1 MQVFREKEEIK
12 KAIQKAKSEDQSIGL
27 VPTMG
32 ALHEGH
38 LSLVENAMKETNQ
51 VIVSIFVNPTQFDN
65 RDDLEK
71 YPRTPEKDLDLL
83 LELLKDKPGDLWVF
97 FPSANELYGD
107 TVLSENF
114 DFEGLD
120 SVMEG
125 KYRNGHFDGVGTVV
139 KRLFEVLTPDKAF
152 FGEKDFQQLQI
163 IRKLT
168 EKTGLPVEIVGCP
181 ILREKSGLAR
191 SSRNERLSSRNREK
205 AAFIYETLK
214 DVKGLFGTKSAQYI
228 TNWVEERFANYPY
241 LKLEYFEIAD
251 SRTLEKINKKRKGN
265 QYRAFIAAY
274 ADDIRLIDNIALD
287 N

>member
-1 MQVFREKEEIK
+1 MQVFREKDALK
-12 KAIQKAKSEDQSIGL
+12 KAIQKAKSEGLSIGL

-38 LSLVENAMKETNQ
+38 LSLVENAVKETNQ
-51 VIVSIFVNPTQFDN
+51 VIVSIFVNPTQFN
-65 RDDLEK
+65 NPADLEK
-71 YPRTPEKDLDLL
+71 YPRTPEKDLRL
-83 LELLKDKPGDLWVF
+83 LEGVFEDLWVF
-97 FPSANELYGD
+97 TPAENELYGENI
-107 TVLSENF
+107 LSENF
-114 DFEGLD
+114 DFDGLE

-139 KRLFEVLTPDKAF
+139 KRLFEIIEPDKAF

-181 ILREKSGLAR
+181 ILREDSGLAR
-191 SSRNERLSSRNREK
+191 SSRNERLSSQNREK

-214 DVKGLFGTKSAQYI
+214 DVKALFGTKSARYI
-228 TNWVEERFANYPY
+228 TDWVEERFEKHPF

-251 SRTLEKINKKRKGN
+251 SRTLKKINEKRKGS

>member
-1 MQVFREKEEIK
+1 MQVFREKEAIK
-12 KAIQKAKSEDQSIGL
+12 MAIQKAKSEGQSIGL

-38 LSLVENAMKETNQ
+38 ISLVMNAMKETDQ
-51 VIVSIFVNPTQFDN
+51 VIVSIFVNPTQFN
-65 RDDLEK
+65 NPDDLEK
-71 YPRTPEKDLDLL
+71 YPRTPEKDLQL
-83 LELLKDKPGDLWVF
+83 LEAQATNIWVF
-97 FPSANELYGD
+97 IPPATELYGD
-107 TVLSENF
+107 SINSEKF
-114 DFEGLD
+114 DFDGLE

-125 KYRNGHFDGVGTVV
+125 KFRNGHFDGVGTVV
-139 KRLFEVLTPDKAF
+139 KRLFEILTPDKAF

-168 EKTGLPVEIVGCP
+168 EKTGLPVEIIACP
-181 ILREKSGLAR
+181 ILREESGLAR
-191 SSRNERLSSRNREK
+191 SSRNERLSSGNREK

-214 DVKGLFGTKSAQYI
+214 DVKGLFGTKSADYI
-228 TNWVEERFANYPY
+228 TNWVQERFENHPF
-241 LKLEYFEIAD
+241 LRLEYFEIAD
-251 SRTLEKINKKRKGN
+251 SRTLKKINHKRKGN

>member
-1 MQVFREKEEIK
+1 MQVFREKQPLIQ
-12 KAIQKAKSEDQSIGL
+12 AIQKIKSEGKSIGL

-38 LSLVENAMKETNQ
+38 LSLVKNAQKDSDQ
-51 VIVSIFVNPTQFDN
+51 VVVSIFVNPTQFDN
-65 RDDLEK
+65 PEDLEK
-71 YPRTPEKDLDLL
+71 YPRNLEKDLEL
-83 LELLKDKPGDLWVF
+83 LENELSNIWVF
-97 FPSANELYGD
+97 TPTANELYGE
-107 TVLSENF
+107 TISSQNF
-114 DFEGLD
+114 DFEGLE

-125 KYRNGHFDGVGTVV
+125 EYRTGHFDGVGTVV
-139 KRLFEVLTPDKAF
+139 KHLFEAVTPDKAF

-168 EKTGLPVEIVGCP
+168 EKTGLPVEIIGCP
-181 ILREKSGLAR
+181 ILREESGLAR
-191 SSRNERLSSRNREK
+191 SSRNERLSSQNRKE

-214 DVKGLFGTKSAQYI
+214 DANQLFGTESADYVV
-228 TNWVEERFANYPY
+228 NWVENKFQNNQF

-251 SRTLEKINKKRKGN
+251 SETLKKINQKEKGK